1 MFHSEVT
8 ELTINVLQ
16 SFILVWLDENL
27 DETNENLQ
35 NEITNLQN
43 IVDSVHRFNEPDP
56 FIDFITDID
65 DQQVFA
71 VVSETVGQ
79 QLMPDVHACPWLVN
93 VYILEQSADQ
103 RPMSTWIA
111 SWPKIRG
118 RYTHISLIYQD
129 LQLALKQFNR
139 DSLPISFVALNDTNN
154 ISFDSLEPSFM
165 YTRLFKDTFLDME
178 YDDQARTDLVTYCR
192 QHLPP
197 SNSGNKVLDESES
210 EYSPKTA
217 IWWYTRECFTYQLLN
232 TALRLFEAD
241 IIVLMGFFIRDLHR
255 QIEQLQQKQ
264 NDQYRAGRLLTVYRG
279 QRLCTLDFQ
288 KLQHAQGGLISF
300 NSFLSTSR
308 SMDVPRVLAESAAL
322 NTGFC
327 GIFFIINVDSHSN
340 HAVFADISEVSYLKE
355 EDEVLFSM
363 HSMFRITNIA
373 KMDHAER
380 LYAVSLTLATKND
393 ETLALL
399 AESIRAKIF
408 GHGKRRWMAE

>member
-1 MFHSEVT
+1 
-8 ELTINVLQ
+8 
-16 SFILVWLDENL
+16 
-27 DETNENLQ
+27 
-35 NEITNLQN
+35 
-43 IVDSVHRFNEPDP
+43 
-56 FIDFITDID
+56 
-65 DQQVFA
+65 
-71 VVSETVGQ
+71 
-79 QLMPDVHACPWLVN
+79 
-93 VYILEQSADQ
+93 
-103 RPMSTWIA
+103 
-111 SWPKIRG
+111 
-118 RYTHISLIYQD
+118 
-129 LQLALKQFNR
+129 
-139 DSLPISFVALNDTNN
+139 
-154 ISFDSLEPSFM
+154 
-165 YTRLFKDTFLDME
+165 
-178 YDDQARTDLVTYCR
+178 
-192 QHLPP
+192 
-197 SNSGNKVLDESES
+197 
-210 EYSPKTA
+210 
-217 IWWYTRECFTYQLLN
+217 
-232 TALRLFEAD
+232 
-241 IIVLMGFFIRDLHR
+241 MGFFIRDLHR

-322 NTGFC
+322 SASFC
-327 GIFFIINVDSHSN
+327 GIVFIIDVDSNSN
-340 HAVFADISEVSYLKE
+340 HAVFADISEVSHLKE